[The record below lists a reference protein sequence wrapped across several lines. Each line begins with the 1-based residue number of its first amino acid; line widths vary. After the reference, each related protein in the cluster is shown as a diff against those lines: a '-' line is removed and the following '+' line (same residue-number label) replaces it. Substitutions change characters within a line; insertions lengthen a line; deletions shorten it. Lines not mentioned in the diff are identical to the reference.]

1 MTYAESLVYN
11 LGVNN
16 IVDGIGYEKTL
27 IAFKELNDVAGII
40 GYDKTL
46 EAAITAAK
54 TEREY
59 YVITHT
65 NLDIICNI
73 LEIEKNVIYHLRQRA
88 EKRKL
93 AIGFCI
99 YFTKLYY
106 GLTYNQIANALNLN
120 VCYMMF
126 NKYNNLIKLAKI
138 KKPKSSFDSLVAE
151 YFYKIKEGI
160 SNNIK

>member
-1 MTYAESLVYN
+1 MNDAESLVAS
-11 LGVNN
+11 LGFNN
-16 IVDGIGYEKTL
+16 FVD
-27 IAFKELNDVAGII
+27 DV
-40 GYDKTL
+40 GYDKALLAFNELNRVASVIGYGRTL
-46 EAAITAAK
+46 EAAINAAK

-59 YVITHT
+59 YTITHS

-73 LEIEKNVIYHLRQRA
+73 LEVDKGIIYNIRQRD

-106 GLTYNQIANALNLN
+106 GLTYNQISNALNLK
-120 VCYMMF
+120 VCYMMY
-126 NKYNNLIKLAKI
+126 NKYNNLIKLAKL
-138 KKPKSSFDSLVAE
+138 KKPKSDLDSLVAN

>member
-59 YVITHT
+59 
-65 NLDIICNI
+65 
-73 LEIEKNVIYHLRQRA
+73 
-88 EKRKL
+88 
-93 AIGFCI
+93 
-99 YFTKLYY
+99 
-106 GLTYNQIANALNLN
+106 
-120 VCYMMF
+120 
-126 NKYNNLIKLAKI
+126 
-138 KKPKSSFDSLVAE
+138 
-151 YFYKIKEGI
+151 
-160 SNNIK
+160 

>member
-1 MTYAESLVYN
+1 MTFAEPLIYN

-16 IVDGIGYEKTL
+16 IIDGIGFDKALLAFKEINDVASVIGYEKT
-27 IAFKELNDVAGII
+27 F
-40 GYDKTL
+40 
-46 EAAITAAK
+46 EAAINAAK

-59 YVITHT
+59 YIITHT
-65 NLDIICNI
+65 NLDIICKN
-73 LEIEKNVIYHLRQRA
+73 LEIDKEIIYQLRQRA

-106 GLTYNQIANALNLN
+106 GLTYNQIANALQLN

-138 KKPKSSFDSLVAE
+138 KKPKSPLDSLVAQ
-151 YFYKIKEGI
+151 YFYKIKEDI